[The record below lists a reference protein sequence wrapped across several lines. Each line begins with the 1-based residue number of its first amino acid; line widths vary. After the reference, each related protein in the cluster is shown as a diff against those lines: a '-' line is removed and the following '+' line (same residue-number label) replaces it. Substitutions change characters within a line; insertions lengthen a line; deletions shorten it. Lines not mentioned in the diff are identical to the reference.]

1 MTCHRLAVA
10 SAVAERTER
19 RVCAVDAGGSPKRK
33 VLGGERFQRTQKM
46 LALSLIA
53 MITLETVCCTKKSAP
68 NSRPGRDL

>member
-33 VLGGERFQRTQKM
+33 VLGGERFQRTASMIM
-46 LALSLIA
+46 LDKEMSALSLIYDH
-53 MITLETVCCTKKSAP
+53 I
-68 NSRPGRDL
+68 RDCLLH